1 MLKAILISPVMWTA
15 MGLITIPLY
24 LLGWILVPLAAAFEA
39 YDWEEAKSIYGEDI
53 IRYHFT
59 WPFMCLWDNWEDGCL
74 AGKQYKDFKNKFL
87 QIVYW
92 SCVRNPVNNL
102 RTVPYLS
109 CKIDPSKIGFKWLGK
124 KPMSF
129 FCWQFPYTVFYSE
142 FNIINCRLRFWIG
155 WKIQPSDKTR
165 STDFGYRSKGA
176 GYTCQ
181 LKVL

>member
-1 MLKAILISPVMWTA
+1 MLVAVLISPFMWAA

-24 LLGWILVPLAAAFEA
+24 LLGWVLVPLAAALKAYKFE
-39 YDWEEAKSIYGEDI
+39 DTISIYGESV
-53 IRYHFT
+53 RHCHFT
-59 WPFMCLWDNWEDGCL
+59 WPFMYLWDNWEDSAL
-74 AGKQYKDFKNKFL
+74 AGKQYKDFKNDFL

-109 CKIDPSKIGFKWLGK
+109 CKIDPSKIRFKWFGE

-129 FCWQFPYTVFYSE
+129 FCWQFPYTVYYSE
-142 FNIINCRLRFWIG
+142 SNIFKHRLRFWIG

-165 STDFGYRSKGA
+165 TEFGYRSKGA

-181 LKVL
+181 IKVL